1 MKCDFSHD
9 RSLTEVPAQP
19 RALTTPCLW
28 ILLPAKAGDACSR
41 MTSGPGLAS
50 TGGKLFMLVA
60 PFVARF
66 SFRKVKVEE
75 DERSLLLPE
84 TRKPD
89 KLLSSSNVRGP
100 LFFPT
105 GDPDAGLPEK
115 HPGKWDLLLPPG
127 HNLDSCS
134 YCIKYLT
141 FLWNL
146 LFSVLGLLILAFGI
160 WGLLDK
166 ESLVS
171 ERIAHL
177 GSDPMLFFVLVGL
190 AVSTISLAGCMGALY
205 ENTCLLK
212 FFTGGV
218 ITFVILEI
226 LGGLVLYSLR
236 QQIKGSL
243 QNTMLVAV
251 LRYQDDPDLRFIM
264 DEIQMG
270 LQCCGVESYQ
280 DWKMNVYFN
289 CSSPGVQ
296 ACGVPASCCLNPLEN
311 GTITNSQC
319 GFGALGME
327 EVAAQSIISL
337 GGCVPQLSRWLH
349 GHGGVLSTYF
359 VFLILVEVGGLLLA
373 TKLLAD
379 LASVGALGQQ
389 PRAW

>member
-1 MKCDFSHD
+1 THF
-9 RSLTEVPAQP
+9 LQYLAQ
-19 RALTTPCLW
+19 C
-28 ILLPAKAGDACSR
+28 
-41 MTSGPGLAS
+41 
-50 TGGKLFMLVA
+50 
-60 PFVARF
+60 
-66 SFRKVKVEE
+66 
-75 DERSLLLPE
+75 
-84 TRKPD
+84 
-89 KLLSSSNVRGP
+89 
-100 LFFPT
+100 
-105 GDPDAGLPEK
+105 
-115 HPGKWDLLLPPG
+115 
-127 HNLDSCS
+127 

-205 ENTCLLK
+205 ENICLLK

-218 ITFVILEI
+218 I
-226 LGGLVLYSLR
+226 
-236 QQIKGSL
+236 
-243 QNTMLVAV
+243 
-251 LRYQDDPDLRFIM
+251 
-264 DEIQMG
+264 
-270 LQCCGVESYQ
+270 
-280 DWKMNVYFN
+280 DWKMNMYFN

-327 EVAAQSIISL
+327 EFAAQSIISL
-337 GGCVPQLSRWLH
+337 GGCAPQLSRWLH
-349 GHGGVLSTYF
+349 SHRGVLSACF
-359 VFLILVEVGGLLLA
+359 VFLILVEVGGFLLA

-379 LASVGALGQQ
+379 LAFARARGRQPGA
-389 PRAW
+389 W

>member
-1 MKCDFSHD
+1 
-9 RSLTEVPAQP
+9 
-19 RALTTPCLW
+19 
-28 ILLPAKAGDACSR
+28 
-41 MTSGPGLAS
+41 MTSGHGPAS
-50 TGGKLFMLVA
+50 TGEKLFMIVTPFA
-60 PFVARF
+60 PRF
-66 SFRKVKVEE
+66 SFKKVKVEE
-75 DERSLLLPE
+75 DERSPLLPE
-84 TRKPD
+84 TRRLG
-89 KLLSSSNVRGP
+89 KLLSSPNVPGP
-100 LFFPT
+100 RFSPAGEPDT
-105 GDPDAGLPEK
+105 GWPEK

-171 ERIAHL
+171 ERIVHL

-190 AVSTISLAGCMGALY
+190 AVSTVSLAGCMGALY

-218 ITFVILEI
+218 VTFVILEI

-236 QQIKGSL
+236 HQIKGSL

-264 DEIQMG
+264 DEVQMG

-280 DWKMNVYFN
+280 DWKMNMYFN
-289 CSSPGVQ
+289 
-296 ACGVPASCCLNPLEN
+296 CGVPASCCLNPLEN

-319 GFGALGME
+319 GFGALSME
-327 EVAAQSIISL
+327 EFAAQSIISL
-337 GGCVPQLSRWLH
+337 GGCAPQLSRWLH
-349 GHGGVLSTYF
+349 GHGGVLSAYF
-359 VFLILVEVGGLLLA
+359 VFLILVEAGGFLLA

-379 LASVGALGQQ
+379 LVTCGWRSGLDPGAELQADVIETGAQNRSPAGQGGRAGPAAELGFSEAL
-389 PRAW
+389 PCGKGRLV

>member
-1 MKCDFSHD
+1 
-9 RSLTEVPAQP
+9 
-19 RALTTPCLW
+19 
-28 ILLPAKAGDACSR
+28 
-41 MTSGPGLAS
+41 MTSGYGPAS
-50 TGGKLFMLVA
+50 TGEKLFMLVT
-60 PFVARF
+60 PFATRF
-66 SFRKVKVEE
+66 SFKKVKVEE
-75 DERSLLLPE
+75 DERSPLLPE
-84 TRKPD
+84 ARRLG
-89 KLLSSSNVRGP
+89 KLLSSPNVPGP
-100 LFFPT
+100 LFSPA
-105 GDPDAGLPEK
+105 GDPDTGLPEK
-115 HPGKWDLLLPPG
+115 HPGQWDLLPPPG

-190 AVSTISLAGCMGALY
+190 AISTISLAGCMGALY

-236 QQIKGSL
+236 HQIKGSL

-264 DEIQMG
+264 DEVQMG

-280 DWKMNVYFN
+280 DWKMNMYFN

-327 EVAAQSIISL
+327 EFAAQSIISL
-337 GGCVPQLSRWLH
+337 GGCAPQLSRWLH
-349 GHGGVLSTYF
+349 SHGGVLSACF
-359 VFLILVEVGGLLLA
+359 VFLILVEVGGFLLA

-379 LASVGALGQQ
+379 LALARARGWQPGA
-389 PRAW
+389 W

>member
-1 MKCDFSHD
+1 M
-9 RSLTEVPAQP
+9 
-19 RALTTPCLW
+19 
-28 ILLPAKAGDACSR
+28 LL
-41 MTSGPGLAS
+41 
-50 TGGKLFMLVA
+50 
-60 PFVARF
+60 
-66 SFRKVKVEE
+66 
-75 DERSLLLPE
+75 
-84 TRKPD
+84 
-89 KLLSSSNVRGP
+89 
-100 LFFPT
+100 
-105 GDPDAGLPEK
+105 
-115 HPGKWDLLLPPG
+115 
-127 HNLDSCS
+127 
-134 YCIKYLT
+134 
-141 FLWNL
+141 
-146 LFSVLGLLILAFGI
+146 LAFGI

-177 GSDPMLFFVLVGL
+177 GSDPMLFFVVVGV
-190 AVSTISLAGCMGALY
+190 AVSTVSLAGCMGALY

-218 ITFVILEI
+218 ITFVLLEI

-236 QQIKGSL
+236 HQVKGSL

-296 ACGVPASCCLNPLEN
+296 ACGVPASCCLDPLEN
-311 GTITNSQC
+311 GTIANSQC

-327 EVAAQSIISL
+327 EFAAQSIISL
-337 GGCVPQLSRWLH
+337 GGCAPQLGRWLH
-349 GHGGVLSTYF
+349 GHGGVLSAYF

-373 TKLLAD
+373 AKLLSGTGRAAGD
-379 LASVGALGQQ
+379 RSGAL
-389 PRAW
+389 RAWLLPLLGDPLSALGAQSRRGDPRPSGEQWFLCRPISGLLWGGLALPSGGWKAL

>member
-1 MKCDFSHD
+1 M
-9 RSLTEVPAQP
+9 A
-19 RALTTPCLW
+19 
-28 ILLPAKAGDACSR
+28 
-41 MTSGPGLAS
+41 SGHGPAS
-50 TGGKLFMLVA
+50 TGEKLFMIVT
-60 PFVARF
+60 PFATRF
-66 SFRKVKVEE
+66 SFKKVKVEE
-75 DERSLLLPE
+75 DERSPLLPQ
-84 TRKPD
+84 TRRLG
-89 KLLSSSNVRGP
+89 KLLSSPNLPGP
-100 LFFPT
+100 LFSAA
-105 GDPDAGLPEK
+105 GDPGAGLPEK
-115 HPGKWDLLLPPG
+115 QPGKWDLLLPPS
-127 HNLDSCS
+127 HSLDFCS

-160 WGLLDK
+160 WGLLAK
-166 ESLVS
+166 ESLVR

-190 AVSTISLAGCMGALY
+190 AVSTVSLAGCVGALY

-236 QQIKGSL
+236 HQLQGSL
-243 QNTMLVAV
+243 RNTMLGAV

-270 LQCCGVESYQ
+270 LQCCGAESYQ
-280 DWKMNVYFN
+280 DWQMNMYFN

-319 GFGALGME
+319 GFGALGMKE
-327 EVAAQSIISL
+327 FEAQSIISL
-337 GGCVPQLSRWLH
+337 GGCVPQLSRWLR
-349 GHGGVLSTYF
+349 GHRGVLSAYF
-359 VFLILVEVGGLLLA
+359 VFLILVEVGGFLLA

-379 LASVGALGQQ
+379 LAFVRARGWQ
-389 PRAW
+389 PGPW

>member
-1 MKCDFSHD
+1 EPGNDLHSLDF
-9 RSLTEVPAQP
+9 
-19 RALTTPCLW
+19 
-28 ILLPAKAGDACSR
+28 
-41 MTSGPGLAS
+41 
-50 TGGKLFMLVA
+50 
-60 PFVARF
+60 
-66 SFRKVKVEE
+66 
-75 DERSLLLPE
+75 
-84 TRKPD
+84 
-89 KLLSSSNVRGP
+89 
-100 LFFPT
+100 
-105 GDPDAGLPEK
+105 
-115 HPGKWDLLLPPG
+115 
-127 HNLDSCS
+127 CS

-160 WGLLDK
+160 WGLLAK

-190 AVSTISLAGCMGALY
+190 AVSTVSLAGCVGALY

-212 FFTGGV
+212 FFTGG
-218 ITFVILEI
+218 
-226 LGGLVLYSLR
+226 
-236 QQIKGSL
+236 
-243 QNTMLVAV
+243 AV

-270 LQCCGVESYQ
+270 LQCCGAESYQ
-280 DWKMNVYFN
+280 DWQMNIYFN

-327 EVAAQSIISL
+327 EFEAQSIISL
-337 GGCVPQLSRWLH
+337 GGCVPQLSRWLR
-349 GHGGVLSTYF
+349 GHRGVLSAYF
-359 VFLILVEVGGLLLA
+359 VFLILLEVGGFLLA

-379 LASVGALGQQ
+379 LAFVRAPGWQPGPWRNSPPAPPLPLPAARRPSLSHRGGNPRPSAKREGSCVVPPPRLQPMCAASHLPLAVGRPYPAQLGLDSFVVTWQINLYLF
-389 PRAW
+389 PGCRGGA